1 VIELAPVE
9 HSDVRSVY
17 GPLLVVGG
25 AIAAG
30 WDEEVEIRLPSG
42 EVRHGVVLDVD
53 RDLAVVQVFEG
64 TQGVGRTG
72 ARVVLRGSPQRIPV
86 GEGWLGRVCN
96 GRGDPIDGGPPVFG
110 SELREIGGSPIS
122 PASRVPPADPIVT
135 GVSAVDGLATL
146 VRGQKLP
153 VLSLGGLPHLELA
166 IQIAAQAS
174 AGNETFRVV
183 FAAMGITNAD
193 ASAVQ
198 DGLEERAGAG
208 ELVLL
213 INTAADP
220 IVERIMTPRV
230 ALTLAEHLAFD
241 RGYHVLV
248 VMVDMT
254 NYCEAV
260 REVASARGD
269 VPTRRGYPG
278 YLYSDLASLYERC
291 GRIRGREGS
300 VTQIPVLTMPAG
312 DITHPVPD
320 ITGYITEGQ
329 LVLSQELHAKGI
341 NPPFDTL
348 ASLSRLMRRGV
359 GEGRTRSDHPELAA
373 QAHAAL
379 AQSRA
384 VRELSELLGADAL
397 SETDRRYLRFADV
410 FEQTFLAQPSDEAH
424 SLEET
429 LDRAWRA
436 LSVLPRR
443 GLTMTSPSTLDER
456 YVELG
461 TSARGAAPPGS
472 AGDG

>member
-1 VIELAPVE
+1 MIRPAPVE
-9 HSDVRSVY
+9 YSDVRAAR
-17 GPLLVVGG
+17 GPLLMVGG
-25 AIAAG
+25 ATGVG
-30 WDEEVEIRLPSG
+30 WNEGVEIRLGSG
-42 EVRHGVVLDVD
+42 EIRHGVVLDSHE
-53 RDLAVVQVFEG
+53 DLAVVQVFEG
-64 TQGVGRTG
+64 TQGLGRTG
-72 ARVVLRGSPQRIPV
+72 ARVVFTGSPQRIPV
-86 GEGWLGRVCN
+86 GEGWLGRICN
-96 GRGDPIDGGPPVFG
+96 GRGDPIDGGPSVSG
-110 SELREIGGSPIS
+110 DELREIEASPIS
-122 PASRVPPADPIVT
+122 PASRIPPADPIVT
-135 GVSAVDGLATL
+135 GVSAVDALATL

-153 VLSLGGLPHLELA
+153 VFSLGGLPHLDLA
-166 IQIAAQAS
+166 IQVAAQAR
-174 AGNETFRVV
+174 AGAETFRVV

-193 ASAVQ
+193 AGAVQ
-198 DGLEERAGAG
+198 DGLEERAGEG
-208 ELVLL
+208 ELVLF

-230 ALTLAEHLAFD
+230 ALTVAEHLAFD

-278 YLYSDLASLYERC
+278 YLYSDLSSLYERC

-320 ITGYITEGQ
+320 VTGYITEGQ
-329 LVLSQELHAKGI
+329 LVLSAELHAKGI
-341 NPPFDTL
+341 VPPFDTL

-359 GEGRTRSDHPELAA
+359 GDGRTRADHPEVAA
-373 QAHAAL
+373 QVHASL
-379 AQSRA
+379 AQARG
-384 VRELSELLGADAL
+384 VRELSELLGEDTL

-410 FEQTFLAQPSDEAH
+410 FEREFLAQRSDE
-424 SLEET
+424 SRTLDET

-443 GLTMTSPSTLDER
+443 ELTMVGPSTLQKHFRD
-456 YVELG
+456 
-461 TSARGAAPPGS
+461 RGAS
-472 AGDG
+472 AGPLGSRESEGGD

>member
-1 VIELAPVE
+1 MIELAPVE
-9 HSDVRSVY
+9 HSDVRSVQ
-17 GPLLVVGG
+17 GPLLIVGG
-25 AIAAG
+25 AAGVG
-30 WDEEVEIRLPSG
+30 WDEEVEIRLASG
-42 EVRHGVVLDVD
+42 EVRHGVVLDAD

-64 TQGVGRTG
+64 TQGIGRTG
-72 ARVVLRGSPQRIPV
+72 PRIVFTGSPQRIPV

-96 GRGDPIDGGPPVFG
+96 GRGDPIDGGPPVMG
-110 SELREIGGSPIS
+110 SEAREIAGSPIS
-122 PASRVPPADPIVT
+122 PASRIPPADPIVT
-135 GVSAVDGLATL
+135 GVSAVDCLATL

-153 VLSLGGLPHLELA
+153 VLSVGGLPHLDLA

-174 AGNETFRVV
+174 AGNERFRVV

-198 DGLEERAGAG
+198 DGLEERAAAG

-213 INTAADP
+213 VNTAADP

-241 RGYHVLV
+241 LGYHVLV

-291 GRIRGREGS
+291 GRIRSRAGS

-320 ITGYITEGQ
+320 VTGYITEGQ
-329 LVLSQELHAKGI
+329 LVLAQELHAKGI

-373 QAHAAL
+373 QIHAAL
-379 AQSRA
+379 AQSRS

-397 SETDRRYLRFADV
+397 SETDRRYLRFAEV
-410 FEQTFLAQPSDEAH
+410 FEREFLAQRSDEART
-424 SLEET
+424 LEET

-436 LSVLPRR
+436 VSVLPRR
-443 GLTMTSPSTLDER
+443 QLTTISSGTLDER
-456 YVELG
+456 YVELDP
-461 TSARGAAPPGS
+461 TAAGSDSPGS
-472 AGDG
+472 PEED

>member
-1 VIELAPVE
+1 MIGPAPVE
-9 HSDVRSVY
+9 HSDVRSVR

-25 AIAAG
+25 ATGVG
-30 WDEEVEIRLPSG
+30 WDEGVEIRLASG
-42 EVRHGVVLDVD
+42 EVRHGVVLDA
-53 RDLAVVQVFEG
+53 REDLAVVQVFEG
-64 TQGVGRTG
+64 TQGLGRTG
-72 ARVVLRGSPQRIPV
+72 ARAVFAGNPQRIPV

-96 GRGDPIDGGPPVFG
+96 GRGDPVDGGPPVVG
-110 SELREIGGSPIS
+110 DEVREIEGSAIS
-122 PASRVPPADPIVT
+122 PASRVPPGDPIMT
-135 GVSAVDGLATL
+135 GVSAVDALATL

-153 VLSLGGLPHLELA
+153 VFSLGGLPHLDLA
-166 IQIAAQAS
+166 IQIAAQAT

-193 ASAVQ
+193 AGAVQ
-198 DGLEERAGAG
+198 DGLEERAGEG
-208 ELVLL
+208 QLVLFV
-213 INTAADP
+213 NTAADP

-230 ALTLAEHLAFD
+230 ALTVAEHLAFD

-278 YLYSDLASLYERC
+278 YLYSDLSSLYERC

-320 ITGYITEGQ
+320 VTGYITEGQ
-329 LVLSQELHAKGI
+329 LVLSPELHAKGI
-341 NPPFDTL
+341 DPPFDTL
-348 ASLSRLMRRGV
+348 TSLSRLMRRGV
-359 GEGRTRSDHPELAA
+359 GDGLTRADHPELAT
-373 QAHAAL
+373 QVHASL
-379 AQSRA
+379 ARA
-384 VRELSELLGADAL
+384 RGVRELSELLGEDAL
-397 SETDRRYLRFADV
+397 SETDRRFLRFADV
-410 FEQTFLAQPSDEAH
+410 FERDFLAQRSDE
-424 SLEET
+424 SRTVEET

-443 GLTMTSPSTLDER
+443 ELTMTSPDTLQER
-456 YVELG
+456 YVEHRA
-461 TSARGAAPPGS
+461 TARPPGPRES
-472 AGDG
+472 GSEG